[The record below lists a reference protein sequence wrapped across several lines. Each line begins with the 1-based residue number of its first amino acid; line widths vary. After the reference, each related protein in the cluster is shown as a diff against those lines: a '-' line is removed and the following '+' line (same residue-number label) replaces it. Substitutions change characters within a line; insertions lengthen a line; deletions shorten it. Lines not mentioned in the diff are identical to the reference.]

1 MMQDYLH
8 SKATISERIAM
19 GGTAGAPQATRREIM
34 KTSKRE
40 TVKAVKDFDTKWE
53 RAASD

>member
-19 GGTAGAPQATRREIM
+19 GGRVGASQATGREIM
-34 KTSKRE
+34 ETSKRE
-40 TVKAVKDFDTKWE
+40 TGKAVKDFDTKWE
-53 RAASD
+53 SAASD